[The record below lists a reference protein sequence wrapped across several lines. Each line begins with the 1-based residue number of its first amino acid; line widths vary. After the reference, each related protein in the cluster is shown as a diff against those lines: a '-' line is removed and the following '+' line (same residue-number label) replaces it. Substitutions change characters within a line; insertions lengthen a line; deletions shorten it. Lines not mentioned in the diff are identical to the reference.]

1 MQEMI
6 KDIEI
11 GKSKIEE
18 VRFVSS
24 LINFKLALSTTEL
37 SHLSQGKESV
47 FGCCWEQSDLGLL
60 SDQCLNHT
68 ILPCCKLKM

>member
-24 LINFKLALSTTEL
+24 LINFQLTYMKALEEVL
-37 SHLSQGKESV
+37 FSH
-47 FGCCWEQSDLGLL
+47 
-60 SDQCLNHT
+60 
-68 ILPCCKLKM
+68 